1 MAGHGRL
8 ATTGSQQWRSRVD
21 RPLTGELASSS
32 ATCLGSPVQQEL
44 RMVDTSEQRANEP
57 AAASP
62 MDAMPSLTRSRDGPP
77 RSQEELPDMP
87 SRRFMVTPR
96 ASQEHA
102 LWRRVHQII
111 VPTQGTDTLFQ
122 PHHRQHDRVETTSNG
137 KPHIG
142 WRARVGIRDGSCG
155 ERHRVTR
162 PAIGAGVPLR
172 QGRHQGRSSVTGL
185 IPAFLTFATTSNSR
199 TAVVND

>member
-1 MAGHGRL
+1 
-8 ATTGSQQWRSRVD
+8 
-21 RPLTGELASSS
+21 
-32 ATCLGSPVQQEL
+32 
-44 RMVDTSEQRANEP
+44 
-57 AAASP
+57 
-62 MDAMPSLTRSRDGPP
+62 
-77 RSQEELPDMP
+77 MP

-102 LWRRVHQII
+102 LRRRVHQII

-155 ERHRVTR
+155 ERHRFTR

-172 QGRHQGRSSVTGL
+172 QGRHQ
-185 IPAFLTFATTSNSR
+185 AEA
-199 TAVVND
+199 A